1 MVEDESLL
9 TKDRFGELP
18 MQRKPASVD
27 DYLAP
32 LSADTRAALEGLRRV
47 IKAAAPNAEECISY
61 NVPTY
66 KLDGKMIMSFGAA
79 ANHCALYAGAH
90 PIKAHEAELAEYD
103 TSKGTIRFQPDHP
116 LPDALVRKLVKTRV
130 AERGPKRTKR

>member
-1 MVEDESLL
+1 
-9 TKDRFGELP
+9 

-27 DYLAP
+27 DYLSNVSGDQRP
-32 LSADTRAALEGLRRV
+32 ALEKLRRA
-47 IKAAAPNAEECISY
+47 IKSAAPEAEECIAY

-66 KLDGKMIMSFGAA
+66 RLDGKMLMSFGAT

-90 PIKAHEAELAEYD
+90 PIEAHRDELAKYD

-116 LPDALVRKLVKTRV
+116 LPDALVHKLVKTRV
-130 AERGPKRTKR
+130 AERGPHRTKR